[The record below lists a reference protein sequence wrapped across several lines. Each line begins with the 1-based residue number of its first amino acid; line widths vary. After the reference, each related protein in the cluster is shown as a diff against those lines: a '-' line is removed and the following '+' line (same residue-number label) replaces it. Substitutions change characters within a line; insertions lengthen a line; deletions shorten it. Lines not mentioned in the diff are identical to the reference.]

1 MIASWVTN
9 QHVHLS
15 IVWVSKEIMSNFVV
29 ARIRTYDIRM
39 ICTHTLPLYHSS
51 SLIQRVKNK
60 RNQHKILCT
69 FTLKF
74 IFMVMVLIMVMIMVI
89 AFLFII
95 ITIVIWIMDFE
106 VMNGCISCY
115 KHKQMHFK
123 STNDKNY
130 LYNYTW
136 V

>member
-1 MIASWVTN
+1 MVIFIIINTRKMYFK
-9 QHVHLS
+9 S
-15 IVWVSKEIMSNFVV
+15 IN
-29 ARIRTYDIRM
+29 D
-39 ICTHTLPLYHSS
+39 
-51 SLIQRVKNK
+51 
-60 RNQHKILCT
+60 KILCT

-106 VMNGCISCY
+106 VMNGCIYCY

-130 LYNYTW
+130 LYNYT
-136 V
+136 